1 MPPLHVVSVFAGIG
15 GGVDLSGL
23 SRAPVVVAF
32 GSESR
37 TRRCRRHRRVTN
49 RRVIVLDARNLDA
62 HRCTTVCMC
71 DSVAW

>member
-1 MPPLHVVSVFAGIG
+1 MG

-23 SRAPVVVAF
+23 SRAPVAVAF

-37 TRRCRRHRRVTN
+37 TRRCRRRRRVTN

-62 HRCTTVCMC
+62 HGCTIVWMC
-71 DSVAW
+71 DSTAW